1 MRARLEV
8 AKARPGKRQGAPAG
22 NQNAAKDNAN
32 KDDNIRIDKRSYGTS
47 KSYLLSRLKRDAK
60 EGVLW
65 ESLKEQMKTGG
76 NLISTSLPD
85 GRVSGP
91 QHQPGFA
98 ASTAEV
104 TGMSKQAINA

>member
-1 MRARLEV
+1 MSKVQEQV
-8 AKARPGKRQGAPAG
+8 
-22 NQNAAKDNAN
+22 
-32 KDDNIRIDKRSYGTS
+32 DNINLVKAKGGTS

-65 ESLKEQMKTGG
+65 ESLKEQGVIGG
-76 NLISTSLPD
+76 NLISTYRSD
-85 GRVSGP
+85 GVKAGP

-104 TGMSKQAINA
+104 TGLSKQAINA